1 MQGFALHKATRISK
15 YENVLYGTG
24 IAMEIKTAKN
34 KICKIGYREFLSIFF
49 WL

>member
-1 MQGFALHKATRISK
+1 
-15 YENVLYGTG
+15 
-24 IAMEIKTAKN
+24 MEIKTAKN